1 MSISVCSNIPGYE
14 EPLCMISDGDT
25 DVLVEKFVIYLNHLS
40 SIATKILLE
49 LRNMW
54 DQRILAESQFKTKL
68 WSNPFIYGS
77 RSWDKTIDEVINY
90 FSELPVIS
98 FNGQRYDINVIR
110 APLIRYLSQNDTILF
125 AIKRNNAMKCIKT
138 KHLKF
143 LDITNFIAPGF
154 SYFAFIKAYD
164 CQMEKAVF
172 PYEYFDSLDRLNDTE
187 IPPHSHFSPLSASKK
202 FHQRNT

>member
-1 MSISVCSNIPGYE
+1 M
-14 EPLCMISDGDT
+14 
-25 DVLVEKFVIYLNHLS
+25 
-40 SIATKILLE
+40 
-49 LRNMW
+49 R
-54 DQRILAESQFKTKL
+54 DQRVLAESQFKNKS

-77 RSWDKTIDEVINY
+77 RKKNWEKILDEVINY

-143 LDITNFIAPGF
+143 LDITNFVAPGF
-154 SYFAFIKAYD
+154 SYSAFIKAYD

-172 PYEYFDSLDRLNDTE
+172 HP
-187 IPPHSHFSPLSASKK
+187 IVHFSPLCQQNISSEEYMSCCQVWKDEGMK
-202 FHQRNT
+202 TLRDYLIYYNNLCILY